1 MSLGVIVLALALLG
15 FTYAQEKSDDRTLA
29 EVRGQLPAFYKKLG
43 LSKDQVHKILKIRA
57 DSKKK
62 VADLQRQIDQV
73 KAAERTELEKVLT
86 PQQLKRLKELRTGE
100 ISPPEKPK

>member
-1 MSLGVIVLALALLG
+1 VR
-15 FTYAQEKSDDRTLA
+15 EK
-29 EVRGQLPAFYKKLG
+29 
-43 LSKDQVHKILKIRA
+43 I
-57 DSKKK
+57 
-62 VADLQRQIDQV
+62 ADLQRQIDQL